1 MRTHGLAPGPALFPL
16 IGKSFGP
23 YRLLA
28 ALGTGGMG
36 EVYRALD
43 TRLDREVAIKFLPE
57 SLSADPERLSRFK
70 REAKLLASLTH
81 PRIASIYSMEVE
93 ARTPFLVLELVEGES
108 LAQRLLRG
116 PLTVAEATHVGRQV
130 AEALAAA
137 HDAGVVHRDLKP
149 ANVMIAPATLGVKV
163 LDFGIAKTTRAP
175 DAAAYA
181 TRLTRT
187 GTLLGT
193 APYISPEHL
202 LNEPADHRADIWA
215 FGCLMFEVL
224 TARSAFARPTEAAT
238 IAAVLGAEPD
248 WKALPERTPSR
259 LVDLLRSC
267 LCKDPGR
274 RLARMQDAI
283 VEIDAAR
290 AQLAGVAPDVRGR
303 RVVRWALAAGGSLAA
318 IAIYTSGFLA
328 SVFAPSESGPSAI
341 GYLAVLPF
349 EYQSADRAQEYV
361 AAAMTDQ
368 LTTSLGSING
378 LRVLG
383 RQSARAYE
391 PTSSP
396 IEFARQQRLDALI
409 TGAVFH
415 VGPDVRVT
423 VQLLD
428 GRTGDQIWADGYRG
442 TAGEILALADSTVR
456 SVGRAIGALTSQEAQ
471 SMADSPAVDPA
482 ALSAYWLGAFYMQD
496 YTEEAMSQAIR
507 AFEEAIAIAPR
518 FAAAHAARARARMLM
533 VQQGFRPASEFYPLA
548 RAGMDLALS
557 LDSMQAEVLTHD
569 ATLKLRTGRDW
580 SGLKEQFETAL
591 QLNPN
596 SGDGWHE
603 YSHFLEAV
611 LDSSGALRA
620 ARRYREVEPRTRG
633 PWFHLANVHRN
644 RREWSNVV
652 AVADS
657 GLAVYPSYYPL
668 RITRARALVRLGQT
682 DEAIRSLE
690 SVLSVSRD
698 PIAMG
703 TLAVAYIASRNT
715 DRARALQAEL
725 HALGQWEWVSVI
737 HALLGELDDAFVAA
751 RQAVEANQGSI
762 SFLHIH
768 TELDSLRADCARW
781 RQLLAYAGF
790 PADLIERSLRMGR
803 DSPLDARRPC

>member
-1 MRTHGLAPGPALFPL
+1 M

-43 TRLDREVAIKFLPE
+43 TRLDREVAIKILPE
-57 SLSADPERLSRFK
+57 SLSADPERLSRFR
-70 REAKLLASLTH
+70 REAKLLASLNH

-93 ARTPFLVLELVEGES
+93 ALTPFLVLELVEGES
-108 LAQRLLRG
+108 LDQRLVRG
-116 PLTVAEATHVGRQV
+116 PLTISEATRVGRQV

-137 HDAGVVHRDLKP
+137 HDAGVIHRDLKP
-149 ANVMIAPATLGVKV
+149 ANVMIATEMLGVKV
-163 LDFGIAKTTRAP
+163 LDFGIARTTRDP
-175 DAAAYA
+175 DAAVL
-181 TRLTRT
+181 TTGLTRT

-202 LNEPADHRADIWA
+202 LDEPTDHRADIWA

-224 TARSAFARPTEAAT
+224 TARSPFARPTVAAT
-238 IAAVLGAEPD
+238 IAAVLGSEPD
-248 WKALPERTPSR
+248 WKALPERTPER
-259 LVDLLRSC
+259 LVDLLRWC

-290 AQLAGVAPDVRGR
+290 AQLAGGAPEVRGR
-303 RVVRWALAAGGSLAA
+303 RVVRWALAGAGSMAVIAA
-318 IAIYTSGFLA
+318 IYASGFLT
-328 SVFAPSESGPSAI
+328 SVFAPSESGSSAI

-349 EYQSADRAQEYV
+349 EYQSADPAQEYV

-383 RQSARAYE
+383 RQSARAYD

-396 IEFARQQRLDALI
+396 IQFAQQQRLDALV
-409 TGAVFH
+409 TGTVFQ

-428 GRTGDQIWADGYRG
+428 GRTGDQIWADTYQG
-442 TAGEILALADSTVR
+442 TAGEILALADSTLR
-456 SVGRAIGALTSQEAQ
+456 SVGRAIGALTAQEAQ
-471 SMADSPAVDPA
+471 RIADSPAVDPA
-482 ALSAYWLGAFYMQD
+482 VLSAYWLGAFYMHD
-496 YTEEAMSQAIR
+496 YTEDAMSQAIR
-507 AFEEAIAIAPR
+507 AFDEAIALDPGFAP
-518 FAAAHAARARARMLM
+518 AHAARARARMLM

-557 LDSMQAEVLTHD
+557 LDSTQAEVLTHD
-569 ATLKLRTGRDW
+569 GTLKLRTGRDW

-591 QLNPN
+591 KLNPS

-603 YSHFLEAV
+603 YSHFLEAI
-611 LDSSGALRA
+611 LDPDGALQT
-620 ARRYREVEPRTRG
+620 ARRYREVEPGTRG
-633 PWFHLANVHRN
+633 PWFHLANIHRN

-657 GLAVYPSYYPL
+657 GLALYPTYLPL
-668 RITRARALVRLGQT
+668 RVARARALVHLGQT
-682 DEAIRSLE
+682 DEAIRDLE

-703 TLAVAYIASRNT
+703 TLAVAYIESQDA
-715 DRARALQAEL
+715 DRGRALQAEL
-725 HALGQWEWVSVI
+725 QALGQWEWVSVI
-737 HALLGELDDAFVAA
+737 HAALGELDNAFVAA
-751 RQAVEANQGSI
+751 RRAVEANQGSI

-768 TELDSLRADCARW
+768 TELDSLRADCDRW
-781 RQLLAYAGF
+781 RQLLARAGF
-790 PADLIERSLRMGR
+790 PADLIERSFRAGG
-803 DSPLDARRPC
+803 DSALVTSRHC